1 MFKVNKRIKR
11 EQKTIKVM
19 VYWYCNKNHGTL
31 EGELCTE
38 CQSILNYALDRIDN
52 CPFLPDKPTCKNCPV
67 HCYKNQEKQ
76 KIKEIMRF
84 SGPRML
90 KTYPLLTIFH
100 LIDGINDKKRIS
112 KIKTTPK
119 RSSDTLQKYL

>member
-11 EQKTIKVM
+11 EQKTIRVM
-19 VYWYCNKNHGTL
+19 VYLYCNKNHGTL

-38 CQSILNYALDRIDN
+38 CQSILDYALDRIDK

-112 KIKTTPK
+112 KTK
-119 RSSDTLQKYL
+119 